1 MPLRPSRGPTEQQPL
16 SWPVAKEEAE
26 AEQQRRDE
34 EEQRADQ
41 IGAHLIGTE
50 KSFVNS
56 SKAETRRVTSIFQVP
71 GTLSRASGIV

>member
-1 MPLRPSRGPTEQQPL
+1 MPLRPSRGPADQQALARPITQQ
-16 SWPVAKEEAE
+16 EAE
-26 AEQQRRDE
+26 AEQQRWHE

-41 IGAHLIGTE
+41 VSAHLIGTE

-56 SKAETRRVTSIFQVP
+56 SKADTRSVTSIFQVP